1 MKPINFHRVF
11 ALVLRHLMTWPRSLE
26 RVADAFWW
34 PTMNLLIWGLVNVYL
49 QKETGATGYFVQLF
63 LGGLLM
69 WTLVTRSQEEMGML
83 FLQEA
88 WDRNLLNIFSS
99 PITIW
104 EFSVATITLSF
115 TKLILTFLWM
125 FFLSYVLFAFN
136 IFTLGWILMPYALVL
151 ITFGWGLG
159 FFING
164 LILQHGY
171 RIQVFAWTLTMVVLP
186 FSGVY
191 YPMSTLPQW
200 MQIVAKGVPASYIFE
215 GMRHAFL
222 THTIDSRG
230 LLTAAGLNIVYV
242 LLGMWFFSYSYHKAQ
257 RSGMIMKFS

>member
-1 MKPINFHRVF
+1 MKPINRVF
-11 ALVLRHLMTWPRSLE
+11 ALILRHLMTWPRSLE

-49 QKETGATGYFVQLF
+49 QKETGATGHFVQLF

-104 EFSVATITLSF
+104 EFSMATIGLSL
-115 TKLILTFLWM
+115 TKLMLTFLWM
-125 FFLSYVLFAFN
+125 FFLAFVLFTFN
-136 IFTLGWILMPYALVL
+136 IFTLGWILIPYALVL

-164 LILQHGY
+164 LILQYGY

-222 THTIDSRG
+222 TRTIDVTG
-230 LLTAAGLNIVYV
+230 LLIAVGLNVVY
-242 LLGMWFFSYSYHKAQ
+242 LILGMWFFSHSYRKAQ
-257 RSGMIMKFS
+257 QSGMIMKFS

>member
-1 MKPINFHRVF
+1 MIRINVHRVY

-34 PTMNLLIWGLVNVYL
+34 PTMNLLIWGLVNVFL
-49 QKETGATGYFVQLF
+49 QKETGTSGFFVQLF

-104 EFSVATITLSF
+104 EFSIATIALSI
-115 TKLILTFLWM
+115 TKLSLTFLWM
-125 FFLSYVLFAFN
+125 FFLSLVLFAFN
-136 IFTLGWILMPYALVL
+136 IFTLGWILIPYALVL
-151 ITFGWGLG
+151 IMFGWSLG

-164 LILQHGY
+164 LIIQHGY
-171 RIQVFAWTLTMVVLP
+171 RIQVFAWTLTMIVLP

-191 YPMSTLPQW
+191 YPISTLPVW
-200 MQIVAKGVPASYIFE
+200 MQLVAKALPASYIFE
-215 GMRHAFL
+215 GMRHVFL
-222 THTIDSRG
+222 TGSIEMNG
-230 LLTAAGLNIVYV
+230 LLIASGLNILY
-242 LLGMWFFSYSYHKAQ
+242 LILGMWFFAQSYRKAQ
-257 RSGMIMKFS
+257 ESGMIMKFS